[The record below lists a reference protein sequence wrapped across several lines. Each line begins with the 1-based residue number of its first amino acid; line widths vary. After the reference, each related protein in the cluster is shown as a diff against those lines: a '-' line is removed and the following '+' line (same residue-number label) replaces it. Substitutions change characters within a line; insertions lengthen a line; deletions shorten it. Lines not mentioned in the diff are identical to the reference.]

1 MPLDAVV
8 MVRFPSEVRDAL
20 KTAASEQRRS
30 MSNLMLTVLEA
41 WLVEQG
47 YLKPPATPRRTRR
60 PAR

>member
-8 MVRFPSEVRDAL
+8 MVRFPSQVRDAL
-20 KTAASEQRRS
+20 KAAASEQRRS

-47 YLKPPATPRRTRR
+47 RLPPPKAPRRTRR
-60 PAR
+60 PSR